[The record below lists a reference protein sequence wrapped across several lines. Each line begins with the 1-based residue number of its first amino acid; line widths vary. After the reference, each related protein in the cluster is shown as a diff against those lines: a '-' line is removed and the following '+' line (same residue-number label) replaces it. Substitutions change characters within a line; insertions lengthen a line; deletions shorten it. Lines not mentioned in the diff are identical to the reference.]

1 MKRAILFSLAVLS
14 LCGWSPAETP
24 ARAEAENLPLLAAEA
39 RDTTQS
45 AQNATISERPSAS
58 GAGQPASK
66 TEPAPAGDKG
76 DGKSADQDGQGL
88 LELALKTINLSQGE
102 GGLELWRLKAEWA
115 NMQKED
121 GKIVV
126 ERPSLTY
133 FMPEKD
139 KAEKQKTLFVTSES
153 GVVDQK
159 EQILRF
165 ENQVHI
171 TMDDKAIH
179 GNLLVYNGTAKTM
192 TLPNGGEFAGTGI
205 SGTAPFLVWN
215 MNNKTIRAEEGVAVE
230 FAGSEAPNPL
240 TPEQER

>member
-1 MKRAILFSLAVLS
+1 MKRALLFALAVLW
-14 LCGWSPAETP
+14 LCGWSLAEMPT
-24 ARAEAENLPLLAAEA
+24 RAHAENLLLVAEA
-39 RDTTQS
+39 RETARP
-45 AQNATISERPSAS
+45 AQNATIPESAS
-58 GAGQPASK
+58 ASEGQQPAPK
-66 TEPAPAGDKG
+66 AEAAPEKNKDTDNGAE
-76 DGKSADQDGQGL
+76 QDGQGL

-121 GKIVV
+121 GRIVV
-126 ERPSLTY
+126 ERPSLAY
-133 FMPEKD
+133 FMPEKN
-139 KAEKQKTLFVTSES
+139 KEEKQKTLFVTSES

-171 TMDDKAIH
+171 TMDDKTIQ
-179 GNLLVYNGTAKTM
+179 GDLLVYNGTAKTM
-192 TLPNGGEFAGTGI
+192 TLPNGGEFTGTGI
-205 SGTAPFLVWN
+205 SGTAPFLVWD
-215 MNNKTIRAEEGVAVE
+215 MNNKTIRAEGGVAVE

>member
-1 MKRAILFSLAVLS
+1 MLKRAVLFTLAVS
-14 LCGWSPAETP
+14 CLCGWNPAEMP
-24 ARAEAENLPLLAAEA
+24 ARADTGNLPLLAEA
-39 RDTTQS
+39 SDTS
-45 AQNATISERPSAS
+45 RPVQNATIPESISAS
-58 GAGQPASK
+58 EEQRTAPKAETPSDKDTGNGA
-66 TEPAPAGDKG
+66 E
-76 DGKSADQDGQGL
+76 QDGQGL

-139 KAEKQKTLFVTSES
+139 KEEKQKTLFVTSEN

-171 TMDDKAIH
+171 TMDDKAIQ
-179 GNLLVYNGTAKTM
+179 GDLLVYNGTAKTM
-192 TLPNGGEFAGTGI
+192 TLPNGGEFTGTGI
-205 SGTAPFLVWN
+205 SGTAPFLVWD
-215 MNNKTIRAEEGVAVE
+215 MNNKTIRAEGGVAVQ
-230 FAGSEAPNPL
+230 FAGSEASNPL

>member
-1 MKRAILFSLAVLS
+1 M
-14 LCGWSPAETP
+14 P
-24 ARAEAENLPLLAAEA
+24 ARANAGKLLLLAEA
-39 RDTTQS
+39 RDTAQP
-45 AQNATISERPSAS
+45 AQNATVPEGGASAS
-58 GAGQPASK
+58 GTGQPASK
-66 TEPAPAGDKG
+66 TETTPDKD
-76 DGKSADQDGQGL
+76 DGKNADQNGQGL

-126 ERPSLTY
+126 DRPSLTY

-139 KAEKQKTLFVTSES
+139 KEEKQKTLFVTSES

-171 TMDDKAIH
+171 TMDDKAIQ

-192 TLPNGGEFAGTGI
+192 TLHNGGEFTGTGI
-205 SGTAPFLVWN
+205 SGTAPFLVWD
-215 MNNKTIRAEEGVAVE
+215 MNNKTIRAEGGVAVE
-230 FAGSEAPNPL
+230 FAGSEVPSPL

>member
-1 MKRAILFSLAVLS
+1 M
-14 LCGWSPAETP
+14 
-24 ARAEAENLPLLAAEA
+24 
-39 RDTTQS
+39 
-45 AQNATISERPSAS
+45 
-58 GAGQPASK
+58 
-66 TEPAPAGDKG
+66 
-76 DGKSADQDGQGL
+76 
-88 LELALKTINLSQGE
+88 KTINLSQGE

-126 ERPSLTY
+126 DRPSLTY

-139 KAEKQKTLFVTSES
+139 KEEKQKTLFVTSES

-171 TMDDKAIH
+171 TMDDKAIQ

-192 TLPNGGEFAGTGI
+192 TLPNGGEFTGTGI
-205 SGTAPFLVWN
+205 SGTAPFLVWD
-215 MNNKTIRAEEGVAVE
+215 MNNKTIRAEGGVAVE

>member
-1 MKRAILFSLAVLS
+1 MTAH
-14 LCGWSPAETP
+14 
-24 ARAEAENLPLLAAEA
+24 AEAGNLLLLAKA
-39 RDTTQS
+39 RDTAQL
-45 AQNATISERPSAS
+45 AQNSTAPEGGVSAS

-66 TEPAPAGDKG
+66 AESVPEKDRDNGKG
-76 DGKSADQDGQGL
+76 ADQDGQGL

-171 TMDDKAIH
+171 TMDDKAIQ

-192 TLPNGGEFAGTGI
+192 TLPNGGEFTGTGI
-205 SGTAPFLVWN
+205 SGTAPFLVWD
-215 MNNKTIRAEEGVAVE
+215 MNNKTIRAEGGVAVE

>member
-1 MKRAILFSLAVLS
+1 MKRAAIFALAALW
-14 LCGWSPAETP
+14 LCGWSPAEMP
-24 ARAEAENLPLLAAEA
+24 ARADTGNLPLLAEA
-39 RDTTQS
+39 RDTALS
-45 AQNATISERPSAS
+45 AQNATIPAGASAS
-58 GAGQPASK
+58 GAQQPVPK
-66 TEPAPAGDKG
+66 VEKAPVKDK
-76 DGKSADQDGQGL
+76 DNGKDAEQDGQSL

-139 KAEKQKTLFVTSES
+139 EEEKQKTLFVTSES
-153 GVVDQK
+153 GEVDQK

-165 ENQVHI
+165 ENHVHI
-171 TMDDKAIH
+171 TMDDKTIQ
-179 GNLLVYNGTAKTM
+179 GDLLVYNGTAKTM
-192 TLPNGGEFAGTGI
+192 TLPNGGEFTGTGI
-205 SGTAPFLVWN
+205 SGAAPFLVWD
-215 MNNKTIRAEEGVAVE
+215 MNNKIIRANGGVDVQ
-230 FAGSEAPNPL
+230 FAGSEASNPL